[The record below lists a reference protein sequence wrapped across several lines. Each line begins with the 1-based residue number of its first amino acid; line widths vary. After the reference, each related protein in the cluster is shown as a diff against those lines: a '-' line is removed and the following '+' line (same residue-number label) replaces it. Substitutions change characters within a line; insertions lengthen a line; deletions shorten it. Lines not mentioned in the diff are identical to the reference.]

1 MKGKPERPMTG
12 FEEDV
17 FKARRI
23 VGFRPKTVRQAKR
36 LWNQWSRHTWRQR
49 HEKEEG
55 RNGDIE

>member
-1 MKGKPERPMTG
+1 MKGKLERPMDG

-23 VGFRPKTVRQAKR
+23 VPFKPKTVRQAKR

-49 HEKEEG
+49 YEKEV
-55 RNGDIE
+55 RS